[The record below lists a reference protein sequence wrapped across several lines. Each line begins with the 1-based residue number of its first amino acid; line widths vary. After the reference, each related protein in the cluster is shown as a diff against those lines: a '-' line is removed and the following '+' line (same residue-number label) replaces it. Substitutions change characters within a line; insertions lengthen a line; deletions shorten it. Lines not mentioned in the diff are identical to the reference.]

1 MLRCDWL
8 VGAGEPPKSEPDL
21 YWDNP
26 DLYWDNNVGG
36 MAVLLRAVRAGGI
49 SMFVFSSS
57 ATVYGSQERVPIS
70 ESASLAPLNPYACTK
85 LAGELSPILGDGRA
99 GQAAAIS
106 G

>member
-8 VGAGEPPKSEPDL
+8 VRGEPPKSE
-21 YWDNP
+21 P

-49 SMFVFSSS
+49 SMFVLALLLQSMALKSVFLF
-57 ATVYGSQERVPIS
+57 QNWRV
-70 ESASLAPLNPYACTK
+70 LAPLNPYACTK